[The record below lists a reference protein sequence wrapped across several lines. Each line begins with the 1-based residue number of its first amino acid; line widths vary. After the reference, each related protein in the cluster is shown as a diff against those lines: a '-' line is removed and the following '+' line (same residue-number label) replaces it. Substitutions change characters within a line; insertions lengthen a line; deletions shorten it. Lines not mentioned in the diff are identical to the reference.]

1 MSFQHRS
8 VQGLG
13 VEKRTHPLHLL
24 GGILLALTLLV
35 LGTQAAQAVSCDPV
49 SRTCTCGIPGGYE
62 YLTLNGSPWQTPSA
76 NLYDLRVIGG
86 CRVLQSN
93 VKNSRFFFKN
103 VNILNGGILLFYE
116 NDYKDPNDPDR
127 RRPGNNS
134 TTDFWASSIIIENGG
149 RLFAYGRDAAD
160 AITWQPF
167 GVFEGVLTI
176 HLYGKNDAVWDR
188 NTQRFTQQNQGALCK
203 TPLGTPTG
211 AGKTPAPCGIPQDVW
226 ESNGASEKDLPAL
239 DAQENQILVR
249 DYFYQYG
256 PLHGDGRCSDT
267 STGAPGSMWS
277 AASGCAKTNEQ
288 PGYFGNKVLAVS
300 YGAVLALK
308 GYKGATY
315 SETDALA
322 SVNNWRRLADGRSL
336 QPGET
341 ELVLE
346 SAPDWGAGDEIVVT
360 TTDYLPGHSENCR
373 LLLPTKAA
381 PRSPLR
387 LSTALPRR
395 SSGYTMACAMAAPTT
410 PTTRS

>member
-1 MSFQHRS
+1 
-8 VQGLG
+8 
-13 VEKRTHPLHLL
+13 
-24 GGILLALTLLV
+24 
-35 LGTQAAQAVSCDPV
+35 
-49 SRTCTCGIPGGYE
+49 
-62 YLTLNGSPWQTPSA
+62 
-76 NLYDLRVIGG
+76 
-86 CRVLQSN
+86 
-93 VKNSRFFFKN
+93 
-103 VNILNGGILLFYE
+103 
-116 NDYKDPNDPDR
+116 
-127 RRPGNNS
+127 
-134 TTDFWASSIIIENGG
+134 
-149 RLFAYGRDAAD
+149 
-160 AITWQPF
+160 
-167 GVFEGVLTI
+167 
-176 HLYGKNDAVWDR
+176 VWDR

-249 DYFYQYG
+249 DHFYQYG

-360 TTDYLPGHSENCR
+360 TTD
-373 LLLPTKAA
+373 
-381 PRSPLR
+381 
-387 LSTALPRR
+387 
-395 SSGYTMACAMAAPTT
+395 
-410 PTTRS
+410 